1 MDFLFAHLVI
11 EENIVTYPHIL
22 TYHHHHYQK
31 HSQIMAFLNVIE

>member
-22 TYHHHHYQK
+22 TYHHHYQK
-31 HSQIMAFLNVIE
+31 HSQIMTFLNVIE

>member
-22 TYHHHHYQK
+22 TYHHYQK